1 MSPATVI
8 TTQQRSVN
16 IVWMKGAKYTKRGNR
31 AMTMQQK
38 LSHYVSMEISQRNV
52 GIQKRP

>member
-38 LSHYVSMEISQRNV
+38 LSHYVSMEIS
-52 GIQKRP
+52 